1 MAVKFSIAEGGFIQD
16 TSGGSNKVEFKVQGD
31 IENPNL
37 VPFTSPSYTS
47 TGMTI
52 NLATLAINN
61 GQIGTFKLEVRSADL
76 DGTNETTHI
85 SGTVTVSTAAPQG
98 LSLTVGTPTIA
109 ANKVIKLYLQYLTG
123 AKSSDISVTLE

>member
-1 MAVKFSIAEGGFIQD
+1 MAVKFSVVEGGFIQD

-85 SGTVTVSTAAPQG
+85 SGTVTVSSATPQG
-98 LSLTVGTPTIA
+98 LALTVGNSTIA

>member
-1 MAVKFSIAEGGFIQD
+1 MAVKFSVAEGGFIQD

-85 SGTVTVSTAAPQG
+85 SGTVTVSTTAPQG
-98 LSLTVGTPTIA
+98 LSLTVGNSTIS

>member
-1 MAVKFSIAEGGFIQD
+1 MAVKFSVAAGGFIQD
-16 TSGGSNKVEFKVQGD
+16 RGKVEFKVQGD

-61 GQIGTFKLEVRSADL
+61 GQIGTFKIEVRSADL

-85 SGTVTVSTAAPQG
+85 SGTVTVSSATPQG
-98 LSLTVGTPTIA
+98 LALTVGNSTIA